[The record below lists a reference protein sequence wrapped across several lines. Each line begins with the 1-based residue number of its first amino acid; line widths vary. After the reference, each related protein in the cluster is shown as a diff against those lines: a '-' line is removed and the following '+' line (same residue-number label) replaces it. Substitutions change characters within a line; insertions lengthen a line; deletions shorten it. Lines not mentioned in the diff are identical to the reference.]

1 MLYDASHVAGLIAG
15 GRFQDPL
22 GDGVDVVTF
31 STYKSFGGPPG
42 GVIATNDAEVAER
55 VFAAVHPGLT
65 ANYDAGRFRA
75 IGIAAAQLLD
85 SGAAYAARCIESA
98 QALGRA
104 LSDAG
109 LSVVG
114 ADRGFTASHQVA
126 IALPEAITGEWA
138 VGRLARAGVYLSA
151 THDRERGRSRR
162 RPATRHA
169 GAGRAR
175 LRPARHARGRRRDR
189 PGTRRHGGALRCAP
203 GRRGTPPPGGRSA
216 APRARCA
223 MTSSIIASA
232 RHGRLRGV

>member
-1 MLYDASHVAGLIAG
+1 MRAAGARVLYDASHVAGLIAG

-75 IGIAAAQLLD
+75 IGIAAAQLLN
-85 SGAAYAARCIESA
+85 SGTAYAGRCIESA
-98 QALGRA
+98 QALGRS

-126 IALPEAITGEWA
+126 IALPDAITGEWA
-138 VGRLARAGVYLSA
+138 VGRLARAGIYLSA
-151 THDRERGRSRR
+151 THVGSADGPVAVLRLGTQELVARGFGPADMPEVARVIARGLGGTEAPCDVRPDVEALRR
-162 RPATRHA
+162 RA
-169 GAGRAR
+169 
-175 LRPARHARGRRRDR
+175 D
-189 PGTRRHGGALRCAP
+189 
-203 GRRGTPPPGGRSA
+203 A
-216 APRARCA
+216 APPLAHAVR
-223 MTSSIIASA
+223 
-232 RHGRLRGV
+232 